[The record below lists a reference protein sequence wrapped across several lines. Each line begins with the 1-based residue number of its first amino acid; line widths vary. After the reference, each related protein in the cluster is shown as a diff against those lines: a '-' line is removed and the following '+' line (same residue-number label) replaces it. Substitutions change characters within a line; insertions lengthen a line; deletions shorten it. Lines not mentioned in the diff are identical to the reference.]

1 MLHVGDA
8 LSLGKKTLTC
18 LLVELVNA
26 QHFQCQ
32 DTAEWRWF
40 AHLVDMPIRAC
51 ADVGDD
57 LIDANTRSL
66 YEKVAALAD
75 FRGLG
80 VLMSP
85 ACAWIQT
92 TGQ

>member
-1 MLHVGDA
+1 MLQVCNA
-8 LSLGKKTLTC
+8 PCLVKKVSQR

-40 AHLVDMPIRAC
+40 AHLVDMPICAC

-85 ACAWIQT
+85 ACVWIQT